1 MQLIIESVAET
12 QKTSL
17 AAVADFT
24 DNYLLIVERMAQLHI
39 EVSRTAFEQSAEL
52 ALLCLQGGLSADKMG
67 LWNTGLQSGIEQFSD
82 YCQQVRQLAQQ
93 KRCLSPATDRRERS
107 APLSRLSAMPAWS
120 AFLA

>member
-1 MQLIIESVAET
+1 MQLIIESAAET

-52 ALLCLQGGLSADKMG
+52 ALLCLQFAAEIWLVATGRELPFGLSAEDK
-67 LWNTGLQSGIEQFSD
+67 L
-82 YCQQVRQLAQQ
+82 
-93 KRCLSPATDRRERS
+93 
-107 APLSRLSAMPAWS
+107 
-120 AFLA
+120 

>member
-24 DNYLLIVERMAQLHI
+24 DNYLLAIERMTQLHI
-39 EVSRTAFEQSAEL
+39 EVSRTAFEQSAEI
-52 ALLCLQGGLSADKMG
+52 ALLCLHGSFAADKMG
-67 LWNTGLQSGIEQFSD
+67 LWNAGLQSGIEQFSD

-93 KRCLSPATDRRERS
+93 AVPVAGH
-107 APLSRLSAMPAWS
+107 
-120 AFLA
+120 

>member
-39 EVSRTAFEQSAEL
+39 EVSRTAFEQSAEI
-52 ALLCLQGGLSADKMG
+52 ALLCLHGGFATDKMA

-82 YCQQVRQLAQQ
+82 YCQQVRQLVQQ
-93 KRCLSPATDRRERS
+93 AVPVAGH
-107 APLSRLSAMPAWS
+107 
-120 AFLA
+120 

>member
-52 ALLCLQGGLSADKMG
+52 A
-67 LWNTGLQSGIEQFSD
+67 
-82 YCQQVRQLAQQ
+82 
-93 KRCLSPATDRRERS
+93 
-107 APLSRLSAMPAWS
+107 
-120 AFLA
+120 

>member
-52 ALLCLQGGLSADKMG
+52 ALLYLQGGLSADKMG
-67 LWNTGLQSGIEQFSD
+67 LWNTGLQSGIEQFSA
-82 YCQQVRQLAQQ
+82 YCRQVSQLAQQ
-93 KRCLSPATDRRERS
+93 AVPGTDH
-107 APLSRLSAMPAWS
+107 
-120 AFLA
+120 

>member
-52 ALLCLQGGLSADKMG
+52 ALLCERAGLNLSSSAAEVVAASRA
-67 LWNTGLQSGIEQFSD
+67 LTSTE
-82 YCQQVRQLAQQ
+82 LA
-93 KRCLSPATDRRERS
+93 A
-107 APLSRLSAMPAWS
+107 
-120 AFLA
+120 